1 MPSSKTFPG
10 SFSGSLISADAEY
23 AEMARRPLEAEQCA
37 LIVVD
42 MQEKLLPPIWEKERL
57 VRNVQLLIRVA
68 GILKIPALVTTQY
81 AKGLGK
87 TVPDIASML
96 PDGTPIDKLM
106 FSCFGSDVFCS
117 LLKRLP
123 GQRTTVLLCGME
135 THVCVMQTALG
146 ALREGYLVHVAA
158 DAVSSRT
165 ELNWRIGLDRI
176 RAAGAILSS
185 TEMMIYEML
194 RSSGA
199 PAFREILPH
208 LKG

>member
-1 MPSSKTFPG
+1 MTSSGTFPG
-10 SFSGSLISADAEY
+10 TFTGAITRLDNDYE
-23 AEMARRPLEAEQCA
+23 EMARRPLEAEQCA

-42 MQEKLLPPIWEKERL
+42 MQEKLLPPIWEKQRL
-57 VRNVQLLIRVA
+57 VKNAQLLIRLA

-81 AKGLGK
+81 AKGLGN

-96 PDGTPIDKLM
+96 PDSPAIDKLM
-106 FSCFGSDVFCS
+106 FSCFGSDAFCS

-135 THVCVMQTALG
+135 THICVMQTALG
-146 ALREGYLVHVAA
+146 ALREGYLVHVAC

-165 ELNWRIGLDRI
+165 ELNWRIGLDRM

-185 TEMMIYEML
+185 TEMMIYELL

-199 PAFREILPH
+199 PAFRELLPY